1 MKVKRLLGIPDVK
14 PFIPVK
20 GVLQHNRILND
31 LTRMMYSPV
40 IEQMYDITP
49 KMMKRK
55 IPEANVQQAFVMNTV
70 YTTSERIANPKILCV
85 GSFEDTACEC
95 LKAIGFKVDEV
106 DPAINYDLDTF
117 MERSTTFC
125 SSYDI
130 IFSTSVIEH
139 VYDDVLF
146 IVEIAMLLKPGG
158 LAIMTCDFN
167 NRYKPGDKLPTTDI
181 RFYTEES
188 LNNLMKYIPD
198 CSLVDEPIWGIG
210 EPDFIYEGINYS
222 FATLVFRKN

>member
-1 MKVKRLLGIPDVK
+1 MKVKRLLGIPDIK
-14 PFIPVK
+14 PFVPVK

-31 LTRMMYSPV
+31 LTRVMYSPV
-40 IEQMYDITP
+40 IEQMYDIAP

-70 YTTSERIANPKILCV
+70 YMQAEKIDNPKILCV

-106 DPAINYDLDTF
+106 DPAINYDLDMF
-117 MERSTTFC
+117 MNLDTTFGD
-125 SSYDI
+125 SYDI

-146 IVEIAMLLKPGG
+146 VTEIAMLLKSGG

-181 RFYTEES
+181 RFYTEKS
-188 LNNLMKYIPD
+188 LLDLMSHIPD
-198 CSLVDEPIWGIG
+198 CSLVDDPIWEIG
-210 EPDFIYEGINYS
+210 EPDFTYEGINYS